1 MNRGYLRPGTTGAAS
16 EVVELLTTQQ
26 YLRPHQ
32 PVREVLRAAM
42 DQLGCCP
49 RAIERAL
56 QWLQVDAAQPV
67 GRLRRS
73 ELIQLGKSISRFW
86 HQATPTDAPAPHSPH
101 LM

>member
-1 MNRGYLRPGTTGAAS
+1 MNRAQIRPRTAGPS
-16 EVVELLTTQQ
+16 DNVVELLTTQQ

-32 PVREVLRAAM
+32 PLREVLRMAM
-42 DQLGCCP
+42 DHLGCCP

-56 QWLQVDAAQPV
+56 EWLGVDASHPV

-86 HQATPTDAPAPHSPH
+86 QRAAQTDDVQNSR
-101 LM
+101 